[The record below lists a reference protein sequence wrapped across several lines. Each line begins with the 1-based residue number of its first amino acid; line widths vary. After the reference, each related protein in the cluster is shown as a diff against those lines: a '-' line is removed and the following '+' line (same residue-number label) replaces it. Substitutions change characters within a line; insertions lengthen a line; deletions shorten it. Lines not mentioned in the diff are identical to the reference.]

1 MGRAAALFVA
11 AAFAAGASVARAEP
25 EVWRLDA
32 DQTRVHFEV
41 QHFGTSTSRGRF
53 GAITGSIA
61 LDRAARRGDV
71 SITVATA
78 SVSTG
83 LAPFDSVLR
92 GSDLLASAEHP
103 QAWFV
108 ASHLGFDGDQL
119 VRLDGEFT
127 LRGISRPL
135 TLHALRFA
143 CRDDAARGREV
154 CGGDFE
160 GELRRSDFGMNF
172 GLPFVA
178 DRVRLLVQVE
188 AIRD

>member
-1 MGRAAALFVA
+1 MGRAAALFIA
-11 AAFAAGASVARAEP
+11 AAFAAGASAARAEP
-25 EVWRLDA
+25 EVWRLDV

-53 GAITGSIA
+53 DAISGSIT
-61 LDRAARRGDV
+61 LDRAKQSGNV
-71 SITVATA
+71 SITVDTG

-92 GSDLLASAEHP
+92 GSELLSSSTHP

-108 ASHLGFDGDQL
+108 ASHLGFDGDRL
-119 VRLDGEFT
+119 VRLDGELT

-135 TLHALRFA
+135 TLQALRFA

-178 DRVRLLVQVE
+178 DRVHLRVQVE
-188 AIRD
+188 ATRD

>member
-1 MGRAAALFVA
+1 MGRAALLVA
-11 AAFAAGASVARAEP
+11 AAFIAGATPARAAP
-25 EVWRLDA
+25 EIWRLDP

-53 GAITGSIA
+53 AAITGSIT

-92 GSDLLASAEHP
+92 GTDLLASAAHP

-108 ASHLGFDGDQL
+108 ASRVGFDGDRL
-119 VRLDGEFT
+119 VRLEGELT
-127 LRGISRPL
+127 LRGTSRPL

-143 CRDDAARGREV
+143 CRDDAVRGREV

-188 AIRD
+188 ATRD

>member
-1 MGRAAALFVA
+1 MGRAALLVA
-11 AAFAAGASVARAEP
+11 AAFIAGATPARAAP
-25 EVWRLDA
+25 EVWRLDP

-53 GAITGSIA
+53 AAITGSIT

-71 SITVATA
+71 SIAVATA

-92 GSDLLASAEHP
+92 GTDLLASSAHP

-108 ASHLGFDGDQL
+108 ASRVGFDGDRL
-119 VRLDGEFT
+119 VRLEGELT
-127 LRGISRPL
+127 LRGTSRPL

-143 CRDDAARGREV
+143 CRDDAVRGREV

-188 AIRD
+188 ATRD